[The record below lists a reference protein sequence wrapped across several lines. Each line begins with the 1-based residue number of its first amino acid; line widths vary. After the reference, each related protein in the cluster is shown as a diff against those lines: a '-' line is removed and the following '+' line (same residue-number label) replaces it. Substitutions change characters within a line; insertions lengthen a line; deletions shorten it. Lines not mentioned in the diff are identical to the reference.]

1 MRSAARLVAGLVLV
15 LMLGMAQAIPDAGAA
30 PKAELWPRWQAHDP
44 ASSLE
49 IDHAKWDQFLNR
61 YLKVGDDGINRVA
74 YGRVTAPGRAGL
86 GRYISALAAVPV
98 HRLARPQQF
107 ALWINLYNALT
118 VKTILDHYPVKSIR
132 DIGISPGWFAI
143 GPWGAKLVTIGGVA
157 LSLDDIE
164 HRILRPIWRD
174 PRIHYAVN
182 CAAVGCPNLMARA
195 FTAGNARDMLDRAA
209 RAYVNHPRGVRLDG
223 TRLRVSSLYH
233 WYLDDFG
240 GNDAGLIAHIR
251 RYGGPALAKGL
262 GRVTAVTDQGY
273 DWSLNDATA
282 KPHPSRPAPPLRG
295 DGRRRR

>member
-1 MRSAARLVAGLVLV
+1 MSSAARLVAGLVLV
-15 LMLGMAQAIPDAGAA
+15 LGMALGVFWAIPDAVAA
-30 PKAELWPRWQAHDP
+30 PKAELWRYWQAHDP
-44 ASSLE
+44 ASSLR

-61 YLKVGDDGINRVA
+61 YLKPGDDGINRVA
-74 YGRVTAPGRAGL
+74 YGRVTAPARAGL
-86 GRYISALAAVPV
+86 GRYISALGGVPV
-98 HRLARPQQF
+98 HRLARPQQL

-118 VKTILDHYPVKSIR
+118 VKTILDHFPVKSIR
-132 DIGISPGWFAI
+132 DIAISPGWYAT
-143 GPWGAKLVTIGGVA
+143 GPWGAKLVTIGGVG

-182 CAAVGCPNLMARA
+182 CAAVGCPNLAARA
-195 FTAGNARDMLDRAA
+195 FTAENAEAMLDKAA

-240 GNDAGLIAHIR
+240 GNDAGVIAHIR
-251 RYGGPALAKGL
+251 RYARAALAKAL

-273 DWSLNDATA
+273 DWSLNDA
-282 KPHPSRPAPPLRG
+282 PPG
-295 DGRRRR
+295 KDGS